1 MKRRRK
7 PLSYAPWSFILWF
20 LACQGAGALKAG
32 PDPNSCLYEVH
43 NETEAMEALM
53 AINGSKLTGKREI
66 RFLSP
71 MTIIQDKVS

>member
-1 MKRRRK
+1 
-7 PLSYAPWSFILWF
+7 
-20 LACQGAGALKAG
+20 
-32 PDPNSCLYEVH
+32 
-43 NETEAMEALM
+43 MEALM